1 MSLGNKVKSGLIQ
14 RKEKKNISLGSS
26 VEEFKGNFIP
36 SQLQEHSQIRI
47 KSVKRDEN
55 QKGLNLGAY
64 ASLKIDQKKEQRKT
78 KNPSYYDLAEIF
90 AQQKNFAVMDKCLFY
105 GFADKGYYKVVT
117 EEDADTLI
125 RQSVSPTY
133 KHLINSNSI
142 KEIIKWIK
150 SFEYLHVDEEILK
163 ENQYLI
169 NFSNGILDVKS
180 DYFFNHSLDF
190 YFTNYID
197 AEYPDNFIAKGNEFE
212 RFIYQVTNGDKKLA
226 KRIQEIFG
234 IILSDIRDLKVIFYF
249 IGKKDTG
256 KSILLNLLEKIIG
269 KDSCSHVS
277 LSDFNKPVNVARL
290 HKKKLNTC
298 GETGELTLSRLD
310 LIKAATGNDVITG
323 EHKYQ
328 APFEFTNRSA
338 MLFAGNNLPNTRG
351 IDSMN
356 AFIDRLVIVPFD
368 HPVPKEKQDIN
379 LLEKLIEEK
388 SFIVKWA
395 VEGLQRL
402 IRNNYKFTSCEQV
415 ESHLNQYLKDEKSVE
430 LFIDECCVQGQN
442 LKIYS
447 QHLLDAYEDFCGEI
461 NILPVSDKVFHKTLQ
476 SLEGIRHARFRLN
489 DENRKGY
496 IGLDLRIDFPG

>member
-1 MSLGNKVKSGLIQ
+1 MKLGNKVSSGLSKK
-14 RKEKKNISLGSS
+14 KEKNVNTLGRS
-26 VEEFKGNFIP
+26 VGEFKGSFIP
-36 SQLQEHSQIRI
+36 TQHKEQTQIRVSTI
-47 KSVKRDEN
+47 KREKNPKKLHLEPKSSLEN
-55 QKGLNLGAY
+55 VE
-64 ASLKIDQKKEQRKT
+64 KKEQKKT
-78 KNPSYYDLAEIF
+78 KNPSYYDLAEMF

-105 GFADKGYYKVVT
+105 GFVDRGYYKVVT
-117 EEDADTLI
+117 DEDADILI
-125 RQSVSPTY
+125 RQSVSPIY
-133 KHLINSNSI
+133 KHMINSNSI
-142 KEIIKWIK
+142 KEIIRWIK
-150 SFEYLHVDEEILK
+150 SFEYLHVDEATLH

-169 NFSNGILDVKS
+169 NFSNGILNVNS
-180 DYFFNHSLDF
+180 GYFFNHSLDY

-197 AEYPDNFIAKGNEFE
+197 AEYPNNFMVKGNNFE
-212 RFIYQVTNGDKKLA
+212 RFIFQVTNGDKKMTN
-226 KRIQEIFG
+226 RIQEIFG

-338 MLFAGNNLPNTRG
+338 MVFAGNNLPNTRG
-351 IDSMN
+351 IDRMN
-356 AFIDRLVIVPFD
+356 AFIDRLIIVPFD

-379 LLEKLIEEK
+379 LLEKLIDEK
-388 SFIVKWA
+388 SYIVKWA

-402 IRNNYKFTSCEQV
+402 IRNNYKFTSCEQID
-415 ESHLNQYLKDEKSVE
+415 SHLNQYLKNEKSVE
-430 LFIDECCVQGQN
+430 KFIEECCVKGQG

-447 QHLLDAYEDFCGEI
+447 QHLLDAYEEFCEEN
-461 NILPVSDKVFHKTLQ
+461 NILPVSDKIFHKNLQ

-496 IGLDLRIDFPG
+496 IGLDLRVDF